1 MRKIFCYVMVAM
13 SFVACVKNDVPIA
26 QMEEVNP
33 YAVTPNE
40 AVQLL
45 QTVIGGESTRAISVG
60 EIKTLRKS
68 DFVPTTRGDED
79 GDAIYIVD
87 LENGGSAIMGADK
100 RMEPIYAILD
110 ETKISPE
117 QLMLTATRSD
127 SDEEDIED
135 LLLGALNNAIQMD
148 SRALIPTDPEMP
160 RIPRPVYWTV
170 NEVIAQKAPL
180 LRTKWY
186 QDLPYNYKCPPKPSG
201 LHSQAGCVAIA
212 TAQIMYYNRFPNH
225 IGSYVFD
232 WNLMSQ
238 FEFDYQPFPSESA
251 EDEVANFVY
260 QIALG
265 VDSDFREEIEGAL
278 TGSTIE
284 DARDFLQESGYSN
297 VTLSSYALLPIRT
310 KVANNLPVFVD
321 GRPNPSS
328 DHGHTWVVDGCN
340 IYEVQRWVREYQ
352 SELLYNEYIE
362 SRESHNLLH
371 CNFGWKGK
379 CDGYYSSGV
388 FDPRDIREDDE
399 YEPDYGDVQ
408 FSYGD
413 DYSSSLKILTY
424 SLN

>member
-1 MRKIFCYVMVAM
+1 MFLA
-13 SFVACVKNDVPIA
+13 ACGKLDLPSA
-26 QMEEVNP
+26 QIEEVNP

-79 GDAIYIVD
+79 GDVVYIVD

-135 LLLGALNNAIQMD
+135 FILGALNNAIQMD
-148 SRALIPTDPEMP
+148 SRAMITALPELP
-160 RIPRPVYWTV
+160 RIPRPVFWTET
-170 NEVIAQKAPL
+170 NVIAQKAPL
-180 LRTKWY
+180 LRTKWH
-186 QDLPYNYKCPPKPSG
+186 QGIPYNNNCPDNA
-201 LHSQAGCVAIA
+201 QAGCVAIA
-212 TAQIMYYNRFPNH
+212 TAQVMYYNRRPNA
-225 IGSYVFD
+225 INGVVFD
-232 WNLMSQ
+232 WSLISQ
-238 FEFDYQPFPSESA
+238 FEFDYEPFPSTSA
-251 EDEVANFVY
+251 EIEVANFIRKVADGVNSVY
-260 QIALG
+260 
-265 VDSDFREEIEGAL
+265 GATA
-278 TGSTIE
+278 TGSSIE
-284 DARDFLQESGYSN
+284 NARDLLQESGYSN
-297 VTLSSYALLPIRT
+297 VTLSSYSLFQIRT
-310 KVANNLPVFVD
+310 KVTNNLPVLVD

-328 DHGHTWVVDGCN
+328 NHGHTWVVDGCN
-340 IYEVQRWVREYQ
+340 IYEVQHWVREYQ
-352 SELLYNEYIE
+352 TELLYNEYIE
-362 SRESHNLLH
+362 SSESYNLLH
-371 CNFGWKGK
+371 CNFGWAGK

-388 FDPRDIREDDE
+388 FNPTVMRDDDE

>member
-1 MRKIFCYVMVAM
+1 MRRIFYCLVVAM
-13 SFVACVKNDVPIA
+13 FLAACGKLDLPSAPIE
-26 QMEEVNP
+26 EEVNP
-33 YAVTPNE
+33 YAVTPDE

-68 DFVPTTRGDED
+68 DFLPTTRGDED

-135 LLLGALNNAIQMD
+135 FLLGALNNAIQMD
-148 SRALIPTDPEMP
+148 SRALIPTFPEFP
-160 RIPRPVYWTV
+160 RIPRPVYWT
-170 NEVIAQKAPL
+170 ETEIIAQKAPL

-186 QDLPYNYKCPPKPSG
+186 QTAPFNNNFDPNPLGGNYY
-201 LHSQAGCVAIA
+201 AGCVAIA
-212 TAQIMYYNRFPNH
+212 TAQIMYYNRLPNS
-225 IGSYVFD
+225 ISGVVFD
-232 WNLMSQ
+232 WSLISQ
-238 FEFDYQPFPSESA
+238 FEFDYPYYQSESA
-251 EDEVANFVY
+251 QIEVANFIYRV
-260 QIALG
+260 AEG
-265 VDSDFREEIEGAL
+265 VESQYTPQRTLSDIYYAKNL
-278 TGSTIE
+278 
-284 DARDFLQESGYSN
+284 LQLSGYSN

-310 KVANNLPVFVD
+310 KVANNLPVLVQ
-321 GRPNPSS
+321 GEAANSS
-328 DHGHTWVVDGCN
+328 YGHAWVIDGCD
-340 IYEVQRWVREYQ
+340 IYEVQHWVREYQ
-352 SELLYNEYIE
+352 TELLYDEYIE

-371 CNFGWKGK
+371 CNFGEAGK

-388 FDPRDIREDDE
+388 FDMTNMREEGE
-399 YEPDYGDVQ
+399 YEPDYGDIQ
-408 FSYGD
+408 YTGEY
-413 DYSSSLKILTY
+413 DYTLDLQIVTY